1 VDGFWSISVYNKKGF
16 FQENKYDAY
25 NINNLTVQA
34 DTNGTITVNFGGDQ
48 SKSNFLPITEG
59 RSYVVRM
66 YQPKPEIIQ
75 AKWIFPDLVS
85 AH

>member
-1 VDGFWSISVYNKKGF
+1 
-16 FQENKYDAY
+16 
-25 NINNLTVQA
+25 LTVQA
-34 DTNGTITVNFGGDQ
+34 DTNGTITINFGGDQ

-59 RSYVVRM
+59 WSYVVRM

-75 AKWIFPDLVS
+75 TKWIFPDLVS